1 MLSYLNYINSILKE
15 PSKIVIAFIIL
26 FLLIQGVGELLEFKG
41 KIVPE
46 FMKIRKMIHRRKEE
60 RETIKKTSEML
71 TQVSG
76 LLADVRQ
83 HYDADNIQK
92 RDTWIE
98 TVNKKLHDN
107 DATLVELKSKID
119 ETFDISLSLLIE
131 NQRNTILSF
140 ASRITSGDTNVTHEE
155 FRRIMA
161 LYEDYEKT
169 IERFN
174 KTNGQIEIAYRIIS
188 EDYAQRL
195 SQQDFIE
202 DIRGYNA

>member
-1 MLSYLNYINSILKE
+1 M
-15 PSKIVIAFIIL
+15 IAFIIL

-188 EDYAQRL
+188 EDYARRL